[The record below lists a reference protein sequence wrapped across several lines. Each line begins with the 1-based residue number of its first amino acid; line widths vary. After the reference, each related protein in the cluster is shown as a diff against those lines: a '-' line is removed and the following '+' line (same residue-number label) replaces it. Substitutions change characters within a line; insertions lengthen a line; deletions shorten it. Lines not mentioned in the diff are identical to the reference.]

1 MPDGIGNLANRM
13 EADFQIQPFETG
25 VLGVPVGR
33 LRLADAAGRL
43 PAGLGRLISVWRRD
57 GVWLVSCRVD
67 KGAPAIGGLEKNGFK
82 AIETLVT
89 LRRDLVDAPPATG
102 VEAAGAADH
111 DVIVAVARRAFTMDR
126 LHRDGRVPANAADAV
141 RERWIRNDLEGRAD
155 ASLIV
160 RDGSAVAGF
169 ILCLL
174 DGGEAVIDLIAVDV
188 ARQKKG
194 IGRALVAGAVAH
206 YAGRARAM
214 RVGTQADNEASLR
227 MYRAVGFAEATRQV
241 TLHWI
246 NPEAAPVAS

>member
-1 MPDGIGNLANRM
+1 M

-43 PAGLGRLISVWRRD
+43 PAGLGRLISGWRRD
-57 GVWLVSCRVD
+57 GVWMVSCRVD

-89 LRRDLVDAPPATG
+89 LRRDLGDKPAAQVDDATP
-102 VEAAGAADH
+102 ADH
-111 DVIVAVARRAFTMDR
+111 DAIVAIARRAFTMDR
-126 LHRDGRVPANAADAV
+126 LHRDGRVPADAADAV
-141 RERWIRNDLEGRAD
+141 RERWIRNDLEGRAN

-160 RDGSAVAGF
+160 REGSAVAGF

-214 RVGTQADNEASLR
+214 RVGTQADNEASLK

-246 NPEAAPVAS
+246 NPEAAPVAP

>member
-1 MPDGIGNLANRM
+1 MPEGIGNLANRM

-89 LRRDLVDAPPATG
+89 LRRDLSDKPAAQVDDATP
-102 VEAAGAADH
+102 ADH
-111 DVIVAVARRAFTMDR
+111 DAIVAIARRAFTMDR
-126 LHRDGRVPANAADAV
+126 LHRDGRVPADAADAV
-141 RERWIRNDLEGRAD
+141 REQWIRNDLEGRAD

-214 RVGTQADNEASLR
+214 RVGTQADNEASLK